1 MYPIMAKKSNQGPT
15 NHLFQLLANPST
27 LPRTGLCVIVGTD
40 YFLQQLALKTVQ
52 AQFANEQD
60 DHQQDDIR
68 WFDEKSLWV
77 DVMDEVSTVTLFGGD
92 GPRIAGVNDADK
104 FIKDYRPKLEKY
116 IERESHAGLLI
127 LEAKSFPGNTNLA
140 KKVNALGGVIDCR
153 TPAGPPVRQ
162 NERPLYDLTINWV
175 VNWAKQQYQ
184 FTLSNDVAALLL
196 DLSQFSI
203 ALLNMNCVKLALYLE
218 PGDKP
223 TAEQIQKH
231 IGGWKSQSTFHMTDV
246 AAEGKAAT
254 ALLELQHLRADGE
267 AVQKIFGGVSWSLRR
282 YVTITRIAEQLERTG
297 TPIRQAL
304 QQATR
309 EVLGNSF
316 HFQGQKTID
325 HLCQLR
331 RQRSGQLL
339 RWLLEAD
346 LDMKNQ
352 FSKSGLPLEKLM
364 LYLDESYCTGFQ
376 TPSTKSAN

>member
-1 MYPIMAKKSNQGPT
+1 MAKKSNQGPT
-15 NHLFQLLANPST
+15 NHLFPLLANPST
-27 LPRTGLCVIVGTD
+27 LPRTGLCVILGTD
-40 YFLQQLALKTVQ
+40 YFLQRLALKTVQ
-52 AQFANEQD
+52 AQFDNEQD
-60 DHQQDDIR
+60 DPHDDQQDDMR
-68 WFDEKSLWV
+68 WFDENALWV

-116 IERESHAGLLI
+116 IERKSHAGLLI

-140 KKVNALGGVIDCR
+140 KKVNALDGVIDCR
-153 TPAGPPVRQ
+153 TPTGPPVRQ
-162 NERPLYDLTINWV
+162 NERPLYDLTINWIV
-175 VNWAKQQYQ
+175 RWTQQQYQ
-184 FTLSNDVAALLL
+184 FTLSNDIAALLL

-203 ALLNMNCVKLALYLE
+203 GLLNMNCVKLALYLQ

-223 TAEQIQKH
+223 TAEQIQEYV
-231 IGGWKSQSTFHMTDV
+231 GGWKSQSTFHMTDV
-246 AAEGKAAT
+246 AAEGKAAS

-282 YVTITRIAEQLERTG
+282 YVTITRIAEQLERKG
-297 TPIRQAL
+297 TPILQAL

-325 HLCQLR
+325 HLRQLR

-339 RWLLEAD
+339 KWLLEAD

-352 FSKSGLPLEKLM
+352 FSQSGLPLEKLM
-364 LYLDESYCTGFQ
+364 LYLDESYRTGFQ
-376 TPSTKSAN
+376 ALPTTTAN

>member
-1 MYPIMAKKSNQGPT
+1 MAKKLNQGLT

-52 AQFANEQD
+52 AQFANEQE
-60 DHQQDDIR
+60 DHPQDDMR
-68 WFDEKSLWV
+68 WFDETSLWV

-140 KKVNALGGVIDCR
+140 KKINALGGVIDCR
-153 TPAGPPVRQ
+153 TPVGPPVRQ
-162 NERPLYDLTINWV
+162 NERPLYELTINWI
-175 VNWAKQQYQ
+175 VNWAQQQYK
-184 FTLSNDVAALLL
+184 FTFSNDVAALLL

-203 ALLNMNCVKLALYLE
+203 GLLNMNCVKLALYLE

-246 AAEGKAAT
+246 AAEGKSAA

-339 RWLLEAD
+339 RWLLAAD

-352 FSKSGLPLEKLM
+352 FSTSGLPLEKLM
-364 LYLDESYCTGFQ
+364 LYLDESYGAGFKPQ
-376 TPSTKSAN
+376 STNAAN